1 MRLFI
6 MPNAENIGDETSGD
20 WFVDAVVCYSCL
32 ETDYDICE
40 GKGMT
45 DSDAEREIEALDP
58 APVGSICSSC
68 GVGSA

>member
-6 MPNAENIGDETSGD
+6 MPNGKELTGEFG
-20 WFVDAVVCYSCL
+20 DAVVCHPCL
-32 ETDYDICE
+32 ETDFGICE

-58 APVGSICSSC
+58 APVGSICFSC